1 VSSYFTSDLSFINY
15 EIINPNDK
23 FGQMMVENLE
33 NRGCQLLGIHECPSI
48 ESQKERMQKLL
59 EAEGVSVKTECIAMN
74 KLYRDKLNGEG
85 ERTRI
90 EKIELFDE
98 FEEWELLLSHYCL
111 CLATRSADPES
122 VTLGLV
128 I

>member
-1 VSSYFTSDLSFINY
+1 MSNYFTADLSFINY
-15 EIINPNDK
+15 EMINPQDK

-59 EAEGVSVKTECIAMN
+59 EAEGVTVKTECIPMN
-74 KLYRDKLNGEG
+74 TLYRDKLNGEG

-98 FEEWELLLSHYCL
+98 FEEWDLL
-111 CLATRSADPES
+111 
-122 VTLGLV
+122 
-128 I
+128 